1 MFILLPG
8 HFGEEF
14 RRGREIPAERFSE
27 IAIDPSI
34 LFLRRD
40 GEGKDLRF
48 VQVME
53 VHGSRLDVQRDAPV
67 IAPRILI
74 EIRDYTL

>member
-14 RRGREIPAERFSE
+14 AVDEKSARSDSAK
-27 IAIDPSI
+27 IAIDASI

-40 GEGKDLRF
+40 AR
-48 VQVME
+48 
-53 VHGSRLDVQRDAPV
+53 A
-67 IAPRILI
+67 RI
-74 EIRDYTL
+74 